1 VIGSRGRFVAQ
12 SALTA
17 ANVLI
22 LLFSTGRLIAA
33 QETSAPAA
41 SATLSVRWFRM
52 QAIPLPPS
60 SKLAALAQP
69 HWTSWENG
77 SPHQWPR
84 LLSIHAAQT
93 DSTADTT
100 APSMLGSYRIM
111 SGTIQFR
118 PQFPL
123 QPGISYKA
131 ILHRE
136 QLPDAKETGAAPI
149 SATFTVPSRG
159 SNQPTLVTQIYPS
172 ADILP
177 ENLLKFYLHFSA
189 PMSRGHIYD
198 YIHLR
203 EESGKEVE
211 LPFLEI
217 DEELW
222 NPTLTRLTLF
232 IDPGRIK
239 RGVRPLEE
247 IGPALQAGK
256 RYALVI
262 DDAWKDGFGHSLG
275 KSFQKLFTV
284 GPPDREPPDPA
295 QWKVQAPAKDAP
307 LTITFPEPLD
317 QALAERV
324 IQVAR
329 QSGERVDGRA
339 TLADHE
345 QEWKFLPTRPWDRG
359 SYNVVVQT
367 TIEDLAGNNIGKPFE
382 VDLVEPAQVR
392 FVNRSIKL
400 PFTVR

>member
-41 SATLSVRWFRM
+41 SATLSVRWVPDASDPASAFIEVGGVG
-52 QAIPLPPS
+52 A
-60 SKLAALAQP
+60 AALDELGKWQ
-69 HWTSWENG
+69 
-77 SPHQWPR
+77 PHQWPR